1 MNEDYLTISAAQLDQ
16 YRRALQVLNEAMS
29 YKEMARA
36 LNNVDVTDV
45 YLQNF
50 IKGSTGKKRR
60 DKRIKAIIVF
70 VDQNGG
76 IKKLLSEPESEY
88 ADPFNVLGSIK
99 KASSLDL
106 TEYQAPRGLYLGIRL
121 NPHNHSPQAI
131 IMCLGSL
138 ENYYAFTLHYYG
150 REKLYGTEITKQE
163 VSGIHYA
170 MGHNKIFIS
179 QLPHSQFLRN
189 FSDRSHLMIL
199 NSNATPDKSTFYM
212 TGYTANT
219 HTEFKLSPVCFARIE
234 AANHEQGNHK
244 NGLSDY
250 QTELNLFDE
259 TLKQGFLNIDAF
271 HAEIKTHK
279 LPINFEPL
287 IEFMNQK
294 QTISLSDFHERM
306 GSKED

>member
-1 MNEDYLTISAAQLDQ
+1 MNYDYLTISEAQINQ
-16 YRRALQVLNEAMS
+16 YRRALKVLNEVMS
-29 YKEMARA
+29 YKEMA
-36 LNNVDVTDV
+36 LQLVGVQVTDV

-50 IKGSTGKKRR
+50 VKGSTGKKRR
-60 DKRIKAIIVF
+60 DKRIKAIIEF

-121 NPHNHSPQAI
+121 NPHNHSPQVV

-150 REKLYGTEITKQE
+150 REKLYGTDITKQE
-163 VSGIHYA
+163 VGGIHYA

-179 QLPHSQFLRN
+179 HLPHSQFLRN

-199 NSNATPDKSTFYM
+199 NSNSTPKKSTFYM

-219 HTEFKLSPVCFARIE
+219 HTEFKLSPICFARLDSACHVQE
-234 AANHEQGNHK
+234 KPK
-244 NGLSDY
+244 NGLNDY
-250 QTELNLFDE
+250 QGELGSFDGI
-259 TLKQGFLNIDAF
+259 LKKGFSNIEGF
-271 HAEIKTHK
+271 HEEIKNHK

-287 IEFMNQK
+287 IEFMNQN
-294 QTISLSDFHERM
+294 TIISLSDFHERRLNQNP
-306 GSKED
+306 